1 MNISGG
7 PEELATFI
15 RSLNDEPIY
24 LVQEKPPVRHVH
36 QRPRASRSD
45 GWVTPAVCCA
55 GAAIFGAI
63 ASYTYLFGV

>member
-24 LVQEKPPVRHVH
+24 LVQEKQPVRHIH
-36 QRPRASRSD
+36 QRRAPSSG
-45 GWVTPAVCCA
+45 GWVTPAVCVSA
-55 GAAIFGAI
+55 AAIFGAI
-63 ASYTYLFGV
+63 ASYAYLFGA